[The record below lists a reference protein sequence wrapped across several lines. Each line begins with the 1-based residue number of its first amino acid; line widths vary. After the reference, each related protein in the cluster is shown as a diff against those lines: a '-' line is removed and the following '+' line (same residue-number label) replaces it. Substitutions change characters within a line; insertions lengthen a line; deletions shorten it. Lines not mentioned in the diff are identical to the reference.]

1 MKPPR
6 KVKKSYI
13 LLKKKEL
20 QDFEFKIAKDYEN
33 GKIKGPIH
41 LSKGNEI
48 RLIKI
53 FSDIKKDDW
62 VFCSWRNHLHALL
75 HGVPKKLIE
84 RFIYSGKSMSISSK
98 KPLFLSSSIVGGIIP
113 IALGVALGIKK
124 ARKKNKVWC
133 FIGDMTAETGVFWE
147 SYKYSQ
153 NHKLPLNFVIE
164 DNNLSTN
171 TPTSKVWGRQK
182 INLKILKN
190 VIYYKYKNSYPHHGT
205 GKWILF

>member
-1 MKPPR
+1 MKSLR

-48 RLIKI
+48 QLIKI

-147 SYKYSQ
+147 SYKYSH

>member
-1 MKPPR
+1 MKSSQE
-6 KVKKSYI
+6 VKKNFI

-20 QDFEFKIAKDYEN
+20 QDFEIKIAKDYEN
-33 GKIKGPIH
+33 RKIKGPIH

-75 HGVPKKLIE
+75 HGVQKKLIE

-133 FIGDMTAETGVFWE
+133 FIGDMTAETGTFWE
-147 SYKYSQ
+147 VYKYSR
-153 NHKLPLNFVIE
+153 NYKLPLNFIIE
-164 DNNLSTN
+164 DNCLSTN
-171 TPTSKVWGRQK
+171 TPTSKAWGRLK
-182 INLKILKN
+182 FNLKIYKD
-190 VIYYKYKNSYPHHGT
+190 VIYYKYKNFYPHHGT
-205 GKWILF
+205 GKWVLF